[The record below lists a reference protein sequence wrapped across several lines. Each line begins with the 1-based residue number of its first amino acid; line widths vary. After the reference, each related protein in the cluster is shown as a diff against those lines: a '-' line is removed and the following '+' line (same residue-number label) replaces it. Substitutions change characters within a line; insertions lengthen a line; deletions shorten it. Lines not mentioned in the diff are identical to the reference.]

1 MAVFILSLFKQRS
14 RALIGLLSKVLTLL
28 LFAHLPA
35 KAARPQNCSPQD
47 LFNRD
52 QYVCAGEI
60 VYAQDNRN
68 SSRRSIG
75 PLKIEGTS
83 STEVAIH
90 DIKSNSRYNLSNITF
105 SFAKTAGCGTN
116 KICVGNFVRATDYDD
131 TFKVVGIYASS
142 NERGEQFAVA
152 VCRDRSCSTTSEPYF
167 NFEGRELSKA
177 QAVKQEFAKSKR
189 IDSQVLQELQD
200 QFRPFDNISPAQYVA
215 LKKAKN
221 SSLIE
226 AQRNLSQYLQSTV
239 TELLPQPGRASAEQ
253 IRRANDLRQQFFASP
268 TMVQTGFEILSNELL
283 KPENQIQCSVVVNAL
298 RFTALGSD
306 PWGRKAPG
314 LDYVRNQL
322 LVVHFYASY
331 VRDMMKNALPCQ
343 AEINSQPMVRPELYE
358 QYHEGCSDAADTE
371 CELDRNRYVDAE
383 TRLGIMKMARAFND
397 RDSFDFEG
405 AIKRKSGGLF
415 GNKHGFIARYTSDG
429 LMNSASSSERGRVG
443 LVFYYDSLQLDGA
456 ILNSS
461 VSYEPLNNRWAA
473 PASQVPNLNS
483 QQVMSL
489 YSSFAKEFLK

>member
-1 MAVFILSLFKQRS
+1 MAAFILSLFEQRS
-14 RALIGLLSKVLTLL
+14 RALMGLLSKVLTLL
-28 LFAHLPA
+28 LFLNLPA
-35 KAARPQNCSPQD
+35 LATPPAGCSPRD
-47 LFNRD
+47 LYNRE
-52 QYVCAGEI
+52 QYVCAGDV

-75 PLKIEGTS
+75 PIKIEGGS
-83 STEVAIH
+83 STEVAVH
-90 DIKSNSRYNLSNITF
+90 DLKSDSRYNLSNITF
-105 SFAKTAGCGTN
+105 SFAKTTGCGAN
-116 KICVGNFVRATDYDD
+116 KICVGNLVRATDYDD

-142 NERGEQFAVA
+142 TERGEQFAVA
-152 VCRDRSCSTTSEPYF
+152 VCSDRSCAATAEPYF

-200 QFRPFDNISPAQYVA
+200 QFRPFDNISPSQYLA
-215 LKKAKN
+215 LKNAKN
-221 SSLIE
+221 NLLLE
-226 AQRNLSQYLQSTV
+226 AQKNLSQYLQSTV
-239 TELLPQPGRASAEQ
+239 TELLPPPGRASAEQ

-268 TMVQTGFEILSNELL
+268 TMVQTGFEILANELL
-283 KPENQIQCSVVVNAL
+283 KPENQVQCSLVVNTI
-298 RFTALGSD
+298 RFAALGSD

-322 LVVHFYASY
+322 LIVHLYASY
-331 VRDMMKNALPCQ
+331 VRDMMRNALPCQ

-358 QYHEGCSDAADTE
+358 QYHPGCPDTDTD

-383 TRLGIMKMARAFND
+383 TRLGIMKMAKAFSD

-405 AIKRKSGGLF
+405 GMKRKSGGLF
-415 GNKHGFIARYTSDG
+415 GNKHGFIARYTSTG
-429 LMNSASSSERGRVG
+429 LMDSGSSSNRRQVG
-443 LVFYYDSLQLDGA
+443 LVFYYDSLQSDGA

-461 VSYEPLNNRWAA
+461 VSYEPLNGRRAA
-473 PASQVPNLNS
+473 PANLIPNLNS

-489 YSSFAKEFLK
+489 YQSLASEFLK